1 MENHFS
7 NFPQKFW
14 LSFISLVRGAL
25 IFIGSGGVD
34 GVETAY
40 AKIKA
45 GASLIQVYTGLM
57 YRGPELFRIIFDG
70 LGNSLREDGFANIKD
85 AIGVDAHIWH

>member
-7 NFPQKFW
+7 NFLQKFW
-14 LSFISLVRGAL
+14 LSFIFLVRGAL
-25 IFIGSGGVD
+25 ILLVQEVD

-45 GASLIQVYTGLM
+45 GATLIQVYTGLM

>member
-1 MENHFS
+1 MSLTTLGMKILAQFY
-7 NFPQKFW
+7 K
-14 LSFISLVRGAL
+14 LSEARIKL
-25 IFIGSGGVD
+25 IGSGGMD
-34 GVETAY
+34 SVETAY

-45 GASLIQVYTGLM
+45 GASLIQIYTGLM

>member
-1 MENHFS
+1 MSLTTLGMKILARFY
-7 NFPQKFW
+7 K
-14 LSFISLVRGAL
+14 LSEGRIKP
-25 IFIGSGGVD
+25 IGSGGVYS
-34 GVETAY
+34 VETAY

-45 GASLIQVYTGLM
+45 GATLIQVYTGLM